1 MDMSTAL
8 ANINWLAVIA
18 AALSR
23 FVIGGL
29 WYSPALFSKAW
40 MQENN
45 FTDES
50 MKANPPNMVLIFG
63 TTFILALIA
72 CVNLAMFLGGPET
85 DAAFGMTAGAL
96 IGIGWIAT
104 SVGTHYLFE
113 RKSMR
118 HFLINAGYDVVA
130 YIVMGLIIGIWR

>member
-1 MDMSTAL
+1 MSTAM
-8 ANINWLAVIA
+8 ANINWLAVLA

-29 WYSPALFSKAW
+29 WYSPALFAKAW
-40 MQENN
+40 MAENN

-50 MKANPPNMVLIFG
+50 MKANPPNMVMVFG
-63 TTFILALIA
+63 TTFVLSLIA
-72 CVNLAMFLGGPET
+72 CINLAMFLAGPET

-113 RKSMR
+113 RKSLR
-118 HFLINAGYDVVA
+118 HFFINAGYDIVA
-130 YIVMGLIIGIWR
+130 YIVMGLIIGLWR